1 MRHFTLTRLNIQG
14 GREGGRR
21 GGRGRGRDREWVK
34 GWGHRPEHP
43 GLGSLP
49 GPPLWGLGLGLP
61 RWVTV
66 GSGRESW
73 GEVPP
78 VLDCPLS
85 LGARQVILLPPQSIG
100 VKPEGQ
106 AIVQRGHLGQRS
118 RCDGAGGLTSQDNKG
133 RRSSDTE
140 PQQGLKVVSHSINRH
155 YGDPQRQTVASPVTT
170 PLLEGFA
177 PRAQLAPPRGFPS
190 SAGCL
195 GQRARGWQRT
205 GLTVRCQEQWVLGE

>member
-1 MRHFTLTRLNIQG
+1 MAGGEAGAGAGTGNGSRDGVTRPSTRGWALFLDCPSGVWDWGSQGDITGELDNI
-14 GREGGRR
+14 
-21 GGRGRGRDREWVK
+21 
-34 GWGHRPEHP
+34 
-43 GLGSLP
+43 
-49 GPPLWGLGLGLP
+49 
-61 RWVTV
+61 T
-66 GSGRESW
+66 GSGRESR

-85 LGARQVILLPPQSIG
+85 LGARKVILLPPQSIG

-106 AIVQRGHLGQRS
+106 AIVQRGHLGWRS
-118 RCDGAGGLTSQDNKG
+118 RCDSAGGLTSQDNKG
-133 RRSSDTE
+133 RRPSDTE
-140 PQQGLKVVSHSINRH
+140 PQQGLKVVSHSTNKH
-155 YGDPQRQTVASPVTT
+155 YGDPQRQTVATPVTT

-177 PRAQLAPPRGFPS
+177 PRAQPAPPRGFPS